1 MRVLLAVD
9 GSSTSESARR
19 LVGSIDWPEGTVIE
33 VAGAIEP
40 IIESF
45 GTTVMPMPP
54 TAISP
59 DTRTVHAIEQAVDDA
74 AAALEG
80 PGRIIRRAI
89 LDGRPATMIV
99 DEAVA
104 FRAELVVVGSRGL
117 GPLKS
122 MLLGSV
128 SAEIVDHAP
137 CPILV
142 VRKAAFDTILLA
154 VDGSPSAVAAA
165 TFLGAC
171 RFLAAHPIEV
181 LSVAASSTH
190 LPPVPLTGMSDAAF
204 EADAVRVSES
214 RRWTEA
220 IAATAVEQLR
230 SDGLHARW
238 SISQGNPAHEIIEAA
253 RCFGCDLIVVGSRGH
268 TGLTRI
274 VLGSVARNVLL
285 HTEASVLI
293 VREPVRVRSAERVE
307 SAERS
312 PVGQPVTV
320 GTS

>member
-9 GSSTSESARR
+9 GSTTSGSARR
-19 LVGSIDWPEGTVIE
+19 LVGSIAWPEGTVIE

-40 IIESF
+40 IVESF

-54 TAISP
+54 TTVSP
-59 DTRTVHAIEQAVDDA
+59 DARTVHAIEQAVDDA
-74 AAALEG
+74 AAALEA
-80 PGRIIRRAI
+80 PGRIIRRTI
-89 LDGRPATMIV
+89 LDGRPGTMIV

-137 CPILV
+137 CPVLV
-142 VRKAAFDTILLA
+142 VRKEAFETILLA
-154 VDGSPSAVAAA
+154 VDGSPSAVAAT

-171 RFLAAHPIEV
+171 RFLAEHPIEV

-190 LPPVPLTGMSDAAF
+190 LPPVPLAGMSDAAY
-204 EADAVRVSES
+204 EADAVRIAES

-220 IAATAVEQLR
+220 LAATAVEQLR

-285 HTEASVLI
+285 HSEASVLI
-293 VREPVRVRSAERVE
+293 VREPLRVRSAERVE
-307 SAERS
+307 RPERQPAGR
-312 PVGQPVTV
+312 PVPA

>member
-9 GSSTSESARR
+9 GSTTSASARH
-19 LVGSIDWPEGTVIE
+19 LVGSIAWPEGTVIE

-40 IIESF
+40 IVESF

-54 TAISP
+54 TTTSP

-74 AAALEG
+74 AAALEA

-89 LDGRPATMIV
+89 LDGRPGTMSV

-137 CPILV
+137 CPVLV
-142 VRKAAFDTILLA
+142 VRREAFGTILLG
-154 VDGSPSAVAAA
+154 VDGSPSAAAAA
-165 TFLGAC
+165 TFLGGC
-171 RFLAAHPIEV
+171 RFLAEHPIEV
-181 LSVAASSTH
+181 LSVAASSTQ
-190 LPPVPLTGMSDAAF
+190 LPPVPLAGMSDAAF
-204 EADAVRVSES
+204 EADALRIAES

-230 SDGLHARW
+230 GDGLHARW
-238 SISQGNPAHEIIEAA
+238 SISQGDPAHEIIKAA
-253 RCFGCDLIVVGSRGH
+253 RGFGCDLIVVGSRGN

-274 VLGSVARNVLL
+274 LLGSVARNVLL

-293 VREPVRVRSAERVE
+293 VREPIRVRSAER
-307 SAERS
+307 AEHPER
-312 PVGQPVTV
+312 QPVV
-320 GTS
+320 QPVAAGTS